1 MADIEWG
8 SNYAEHAKKQAEN
21 TPDQEARD
29 RIYSAAFAEIAK
41 SSLSQRGVQLS
52 DHPTPAEQ
60 AEQLRKSVGSELL
73 KSLANKNLDD
83 QFKTLEGLRS
93 AGFPPVQA
101 AQDVAWVIGKFKRV
115 DPRTIAAADP
125 LTKYRFQDD
134 EKRAMAILLD
144 DFYLSKGLTM
154 DKQIQPWETQPATHV
169 ANFIAVVVAHNPHRR

>member
-8 SNYAEHAKKQAEN
+8 TNFAEQASKQADN
-21 TPDQEARD
+21 APDGETRD
-29 RIYSAAFAEIAK
+29 QAYSVAFAEIAK

-52 DHPTPAEQ
+52 DRPTPAEQ
-60 AEQLRKSVGSELL
+60 AELLRKSVDTELL
-73 KSLANKNLDD
+73 ESLANKNSDSQLDALRN
-83 QFKTLEGLRS
+83 FRS

-144 DFYLSKGLTM
+144 DFYLSKGLKM

-169 ANFIAVVVAHNPHRR
+169 ASFIAVVVAHNPHR